1 MFLCERDH
9 ITERND
15 PPPGAV
21 VRSVRHSHNHPGGI
35 MNPKAQMMS
44 ATGYV
49 KRPNKAT
56 RAKEARAWKRDQE
69 ISRYR

>member
-1 MFLCERDH
+1 
-9 ITERND
+9 
-15 PPPGAV
+15 
-21 VRSVRHSHNHPGGI
+21 

-49 KRPNKAT
+49 KRSNKAT

>member
-1 MFLCERDH
+1 
-9 ITERND
+9 
-15 PPPGAV
+15 
-21 VRSVRHSHNHPGGI
+21 

-56 RAKEARAWKRDQE
+56 RAKENRAWKRDQE
-69 ISRYR
+69 VSRYYR